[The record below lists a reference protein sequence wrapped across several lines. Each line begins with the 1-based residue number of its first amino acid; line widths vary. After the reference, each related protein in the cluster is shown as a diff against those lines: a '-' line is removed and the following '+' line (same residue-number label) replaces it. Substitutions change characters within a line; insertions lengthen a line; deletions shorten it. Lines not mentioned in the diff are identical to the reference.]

1 MRFVV
6 EPGTFTFQAGASAAD
21 IRAEQVVELGGDVA
35 EYLQREIVAT
45 RVTMA

>member
-6 EPGTFTFQAGASAAD
+6 EPGTFTFGAGASAAD

-45 RVTMA
+45 QVTMA